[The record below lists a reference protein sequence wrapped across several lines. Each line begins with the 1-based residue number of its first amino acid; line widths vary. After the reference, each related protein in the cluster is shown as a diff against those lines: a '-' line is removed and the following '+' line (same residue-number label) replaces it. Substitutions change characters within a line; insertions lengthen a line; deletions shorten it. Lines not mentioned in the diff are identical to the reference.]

1 MKKRKRKL
9 PPLDDNPEFQE
20 LLKDLRRQTPDQLD
34 RLQIMLDERI
44 RGTDES
50 ENGAEGSNRKETQN
64 RPA

>member
-20 LLKDLRRQTPDQLD
+20 LLKALHRQTPDQLD
-34 RLQIMLDERI
+34 RLQTLLDERI

-50 ENGAEGSNRKETQN
+50 ENGAEGSNRKET
-64 RPA
+64 

>member
-20 LLKDLRRQTPDQLD
+20 LLKALRRQTPDQLD
-34 RLQIMLDERI
+34 RLQTLLDERI

-50 ENGAEGSNRKETQN
+50 ENGAEGSNRKET
-64 RPA
+64 